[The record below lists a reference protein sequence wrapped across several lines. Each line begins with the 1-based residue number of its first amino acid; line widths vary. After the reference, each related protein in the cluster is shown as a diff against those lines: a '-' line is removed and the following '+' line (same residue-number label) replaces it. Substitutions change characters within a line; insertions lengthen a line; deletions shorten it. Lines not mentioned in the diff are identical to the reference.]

1 MQGVLQDV
9 HTASTCLTTV
19 SWLGYAAVES
29 PIFLSYGQDIT
40 QLTKLLFGGQAPG
53 FAFGVPFA
61 VQPAIALVHHIA
73 DVC

>member
-9 HTASTCLTTV
+9 HTASTCLTAV

-29 PIFLSYGQDIT
+29 PLFLSYGQVIT
-40 QLTKLLFGGQAPG
+40 QLTKFPFGGKAPG
-53 FAFGVPFA
+53 FAFGVALA
-61 VQPAIALVHHIA
+61 VQSAISLVHHIT